1 MFFRGHYIS
10 KIKETEYVTRKS
22 LTEWRA
28 GVVDYS
34 LEICKHVFM
43 RFNWINPNMDACKD
57 LIDNM
62 FKPKL

>member
-22 LTEWRA
+22 LAEWRA
-28 GVVDYS
+28 GFVDHF

-43 RFNWINPNMDACKD
+43 RLNWINPNMQACKD
-57 LIDNM
+57 VIEKM
-62 FKPKL
+62 FKRRL